1 MQSKSI
7 SLYKTPRGGKSS
19 LEINRPLVMGILNI
33 TPDSFYG
40 GSRAMSEKQWLRQ
53 AENML
58 KEGAA
63 FLDVGGC
70 STRPGA
76 NDVSEEQ
83 EMSRVIPAIQSLKQ
97 HFPKAYLSV
106 DTFRSKV
113 AQAAVDEGATMIND
127 VLGGDE
133 NMIEVVV
140 KNKIPFVCMHSRG
153 TPQTMSSLTDYKD
166 VLEEVMNYFH
176 QKISWLR
183 ERGVVDVVIDPGL
196 GFAKNREQN
205 FLLLKNLERFQLFDC
220 PVMVGL
226 SRKSMIWK
234 TLQQSPE
241 DALNGTTVLNTVAL
255 LKGASILRVHDVKEA
270 IEAVSLIENLLSK

>member
-1 MQSKSI
+1 
-7 SLYKTPRGGKSS
+7 
-19 LEINRPLVMGILNI
+19 
-33 TPDSFYG
+33 
-40 GSRAMSEKQWLRQ
+40 MSEKQWLRQ